1 MNNIIKIKDFIS
13 EGRVNSFYS
22 DELNPD
28 IWTRED
34 IKGESKW
41 VLDDPIRKKLLE
53 IGEDFFNK
61 FKEIIVILSFTLPFS
76 SNDFLS

>member
-1 MNNIIKIKDFIS
+1 VNNIIKIKDFIS

-61 FKEIIVILSFTLPFS
+61 FKEIIVTLSFTLPFS
-76 SNDFLS
+76 SNDFFS